1 MTAVLP
7 ENPTETGTRVV
18 KGSCPHDCP
27 DGCAMQVTVVD
38 GRATEVRGAPTTRSP
53 RVACA

>member
-7 ENPTETGTRVV
+7 DSGTRVV
-18 KGSCPHDCP
+18 QASCPHDCP

-38 GRATEVRGAPTTRSP
+38 GRATEVRGDPDHPFTKGGL
-53 RVACA
+53 